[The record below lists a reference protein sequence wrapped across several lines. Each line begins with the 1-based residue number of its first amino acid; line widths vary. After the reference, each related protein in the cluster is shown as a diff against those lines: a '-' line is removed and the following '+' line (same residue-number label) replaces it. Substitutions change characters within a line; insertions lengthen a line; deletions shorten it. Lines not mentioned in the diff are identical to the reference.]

1 MTALKNL
8 ADRNAFASLFFSRA
22 IYAINWYNVAAVF
35 TFIAYDFKLDV
46 SGLGVATA
54 SFYIGVGLFQVPGGI
69 IAAKWGARRTAIIGI
84 LTSSI
89 AAGLTAFTSQFF
101 QFVLLRFFVGVGMAL
116 FLGPGVT
123 LAARTFREESQ
134 GFGVGAFQSA
144 FYVGGGLGLFAWS
157 ILAESAG
164 WRPSLI
170 AGGLLGILGG
180 LLLASYVP
188 KDELRDEFAVNMKE
202 LRKVLTDRWL
212 LLLSVELFG
221 FGSGTI
227 LITTFMIYYLEQSLR
242 LSPALAGVIGSLA
255 PLCAIITCPLI
266 GVLYTRTKKARLLL
280 FTLGVALTVAI
291 GLVALGNVSSA
302 IVAALVAGLCNC
314 SITISYLAAR
324 DDFAAS
330 PEYESLVISW
340 VNTIQMLSGLSAPV
354 LFSTL
359 VIWHGYTDAW
369 LVGAACIFP
378 LTSIILLARGK

>member
-1 MTALKNL
+1 M
-8 ADRNAFASLFFSRA
+8 
-22 IYAINWYNVAAVF
+22 YAVNWYNVAAAF

-69 IAAKWGARRTAIIGI
+69 IAAKCGARRTAIIGI
-84 LTSSI
+84 LASSI
-89 AAGLTAFTSQFF
+89 AAALTAFSSQFF
-101 QFVLLRFFVGVGMAL
+101 QFVVLRFFVGIGMAL

-123 LAARTFREESQ
+123 LAARTFRRNSQ

-157 ILAESAG
+157 VLAEWVG
-164 WRPSLI
+164 WRSSLV
-170 AGGLLGILGG
+170 ASGVLGILGG
-180 LLLASYVP
+180 LLLISYVP
-188 KDELRDEFAVNMKE
+188 KDELRDEFAIRMTE
-202 LRKVLTDRWL
+202 LRKVLTNRWL

-227 LITTFMIYYLEQSLR
+227 LISTFIVYYLEQSLG

-255 PLCAIITCPLI
+255 PVCSIVTSPLI
-266 GVLYTRTKKARLLL
+266 GMLYTRTRKARLLL
-280 FTLGVALTVAI
+280 FTLGVILAIAIAMVAV
-291 GLVALGNVSSA
+291 GSVSSA
-302 IVAALVAGLCNC
+302 ICAALVAGLCNG
-314 SITISYLAAR
+314 SITVGYLAAR
-324 DDFAAS
+324 DGCVAPS
-330 PEYESLVISW
+330 EYESLAVGW
-340 VNTIQMLSGLSAPV
+340 VNTIQMLAGLSAPV

-359 VIWHGYTDAW
+359 VISHGYTTAW